1 MATLDNVQAIVNKWK
16 DMCEPNMP
24 TFHVFT
30 EAMVLNISIATG
42 TLTRSVRLLEDGC
55 KFIYE
60 GPYVDSISVYHSDTL
75 NFTNLSVLSREPK
88 PAQYASTL
96 SRIIPFFQYTTEP
109 RLDLTTQM
117 RV

>member
-24 TFHVFT
+24 TL
-30 EAMVLNISIATG
+30 VLNISIATG